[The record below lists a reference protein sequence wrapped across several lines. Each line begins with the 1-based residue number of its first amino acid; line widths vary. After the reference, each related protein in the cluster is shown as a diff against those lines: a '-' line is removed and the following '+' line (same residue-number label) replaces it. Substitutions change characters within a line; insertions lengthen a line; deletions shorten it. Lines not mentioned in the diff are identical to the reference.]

1 MSLFVTRPEIL
12 DTIELTGTRSPCDRS
27 LTNVRHFLGG
37 VEPREGL
44 LGQGV
49 W

>member
-12 DTIELTGTRSPCDRS
+12 ETIELTGTRSPCDRS
-27 LTNVRHFLGG
+27 VTNVRRFLGG
-37 VEPREGL
+37 VEPGEGL
-44 LGQGV
+44 PGQGV